1 MKSKFTGILT
11 LFLAFFIQFSFAQE
25 KTITGTVTSSG
36 DGLPLTGASVVIEGT
51 TKGTQTDLDGRYTIT
66 ANKGEKLA
74 FSFIGMAPQT
84 IVVGDA
90 SVINVK
96 MATDLIIEA
105 VTVEGYHRTTAK
117 TLSNVAVTTVV
128 AETIEGRPNAN
139 FIQTLQ
145 GQVPGLNITTNS
157 GQPGANSSVILRG
170 LGSINGN
177 IEPLYVID
185 GVPLNSDNFR
195 SLNPNDISSISVL
208 KDAGATAIYGNRGA
222 NGVIIV
228 TTKTGSFNSD
238 LSIKYVAS
246 SGFVSL
252 QKHRYNLM
260 SSRELLTLQNQ
271 SGFANTPGAN
281 MTEAEIAA
289 WDVNTN
295 WQKELFRTASYQS
308 HAISMSSGS
317 KNLTS
322 YTSLGYYQMDGMI
335 RNTGLQRFNF
345 RNNNSGRS
353 EDGKFNYQ
361 TGITVNFS
369 KNNETTNLGT
379 GSVNL
384 NPVVSALR
392 GLPYLDPAWY
402 IDGQQMV
409 DIYGDKDKQTL
420 PMPGG
425 VSMLG
430 NLGISPYLIM
440 NRNENFVN
448 NENEIKS
455 VGNLQGSY
463 KITDELTLGAA
474 FGMDFTETQFLRF
487 NGPKDWGELYFREEG
502 QDYLG
507 WNSENTVRSV
517 IFNTTTRLNYNKT
530 FAEKHTVDA
539 SVFMEYLK
547 AHAKGMS
554 LVHEGLDPRQ
564 AEPGNGQGWVPHDP
578 NGKYPNL
585 YVPSVGASKS
595 TAGLFSYFGTADYDY
610 DRKYGIGVTLRRD
623 ATYRFD
629 TDYKW
634 GTYWAVAGRWNID
647 QENFME
653 NSGFNMLKLRSSY
666 GTTGNQ
672 NINGQSIYSS
682 PNYYKTLYGQLGNGY
697 MNTPSYG
704 TVQFGNPKIQ
714 WETVKQFNVG
724 VDFVTLN
731 RRLSGTL
738 DYYEKITEDMFIQNV
753 LSAAS
758 GTSGINANVGKM
770 SNKGIEALIRYDL
783 FPSTSD
789 FQLTVTAN
797 GSYNKNRIEDIANE
811 DGRVDLEYQVN
822 QNGRTYNEF
831 FLVRYAGVNAA
842 NGNALYYTVDGQ
854 LTETPNENT
863 DRVLTGKSPLP
874 VYQGGF
880 GFDASY
886 KGFFLTTQFNYVAD
900 IWRIDQD
907 LQSLSDTGS
916 SELHQFNKST
926 DLFNAWTPDNRYTNV
941 PALAYNTGDYDV
953 HDRFLRDASYVR
965 LRFISLGYDVPT
977 KFLDKTFLDAVRVY
991 AQGENL
997 YTWSKWRGW
1006 DAESLRGGDYAQYPT
1021 PKIVSFGVE
1030 VKF

>member
-36 DGLPLTGASVVIEGT
+36 DGLPLPGASVVIGGT
-51 TKGTQTDLDGRYTIT
+51 TKGTQTDLDGRYTIM
-66 ANKGEKLA
+66 ANKGDKLA
-74 FSFIGMAPQT
+74 FTFIGMAPQT

-177 IEPLYVID
+177 VEPLYVID

-195 SLNPNDISSISVL
+195 SLNPSDISSISVL

-238 LSIKYVAS
+238 MSIKYVAS

-252 QKHRYNLM
+252 QKHDYNLM

-322 YTSLGYYQMDGMI
+322 YTSLGYYQMDGLV

-353 EDGKFNYQ
+353 DNGKFNYQ
-361 TGITVNFS
+361 TGITLNFS

-379 GSVNL
+379 GNVNL
-384 NPVVSALR
+384 NPVMSSLQ

-409 DIYGDKDKQTL
+409 DVFGGAATI
-420 PMPGG
+420 PVPGG
-425 VSMLG
+425 VSMAG

-440 NRNENFVN
+440 DRNKTFVN
-448 NENEIKS
+448 NENEIKG

-463 KITDELTLGAA
+463 KITDDLTIGSS
-474 FGMDFTETQFLRF
+474 FGLDFTETQFLRF
-487 NGPKDWGELYFREEG
+487 NAPNNWTELYFQSAGEK
-502 QDYLG
+502 YLG
-507 WNSENTVRSV
+507 FNSENTVRSV
-517 IFNTTTRLNYNKT
+517 MLNTTTRLNYNKT
-530 FAEKHTVDA
+530 FADKHTIDA
-539 SVFMEYLK
+539 SIFTEYLK
-547 AHAKGMS
+547 AHYKSMS
-554 LVHEGLDPRQ
+554 AVQNGLDPKQ

-578 NGKYPNL
+578 NGSTPQL
-585 YVPSVGASKS
+585 YVPSVGSAIR

-610 DRKYGIGVTLRRD
+610 DRKYGVGVTLRRD

-629 TDYKW
+629 DEYKW
-634 GTYWAVAGRWNID
+634 GTYWAVSGRWNID
-647 QENFME
+647 QESFME
-653 NSGFNMLKLRSSY
+653 NAGFNMLKLRASY
-666 GTTGNQ
+666 GSTGNQ
-672 NINGQSIYSS
+672 NIDGQSIFSS
-682 PNYYKTLYGQLGNGY
+682 ASNYKTLYGQLGSGY
-697 MNTPSYG
+697 MNNPSYG
-704 TVQFGNPKIQ
+704 VIQYGNPKIQ
-714 WETVKQFNVG
+714 WETVVQTNVG
-724 VDFVTLN
+724 IDFVTLN
-731 RRLSGTL
+731 RRLSGTV
-738 DYYEKITEDMFIQNV
+738 DYYEKVTKDMYIPFT
-753 LSAAS
+753 LSAAA
-758 GTSGINANVGKM
+758 GTSSINANVGEM
-770 SNKGIEALIRYDL
+770 SNKGVEAMLRYEL

-789 FQLTVTAN
+789 FQLSVTAN
-797 GSYNKNRIEDIANE
+797 GSYNKNTIENIASE
-811 DGRVDLEYQVN
+811 DGRVDLTYQVN
-822 QNGRTYNEF
+822 QEGRTYNEF

-842 NGNALYYTVDGQ
+842 NGNALFYTADGQ
-854 LTETPNENT
+854 LTEDPNEDT

-900 IWRIDQD
+900 IWRMDQD
-907 LQSLSDTGS
+907 LQSLSDTGP
-916 SELHQFNKST
+916 SELHQFNKTT
-926 DLFNAWTPDNRYTNV
+926 DLFDAWTPTNRYTSV
-941 PALAYNTGDYDV
+941 PALAYNTGNYDV
-953 HDRFLRDASYVR
+953 HDRFLRDASYIR
-965 LRFISLGYDVPT
+965 LRFVSLGYDVPT
-977 KFLDKTFLDAVRVY
+977 KFLDKTFLDSVRVY

-997 YTWSKWRGW
+997 YTWSNWRGW